1 MVEKLLEHFMKKNYK
16 RLINKNLEKKKLE
29 KVIKKKGDKL
39 MSNGKVMIVYLLAGL
54 IKNTYSNKFDSI
66 DWNSIV

>member
-1 MVEKLLEHFMKKNYK
+1 MKKNYK
-16 RLINKNLEKKKLE
+16 RLINKNLEKEKLE

-39 MSNGKVMIVYLLAGL
+39 MSNGKLMIVYLLAGL
-54 IKNTYSNKFDSI
+54 IKKTYSNKFDSI

>member
-1 MVEKLLEHFMKKNYK
+1 MKKNYK

>member
-1 MVEKLLEHFMKKNYK
+1 MEKLLEHFMRKNYK

-39 MSNGKVMIVYLLAGL
+39 MSNGKVMIVYLIAGL
-54 IKNTYSNKFDSI
+54 IKKT
-66 DWNSIV
+66 